1 MFTVVVNATLNIVLV
16 RMMGFT
22 GLALGTSIAAIFNA
36 TVLIVLLRRYLG
48 SLHERRILSSLV
60 RIAVASA
67 AMGAAAAAVDA
78 WAAGALPGDGIGWQI
93 VRVAL
98 SIGVAIAVLAAA
110 ASVLRVREF
119 SEGMALVMRRFRRRP
134 R

>member
-1 MFTVVVNATLNIVLV
+1 
-16 RMMGFT
+16 
-22 GLALGTSIAAIFNA
+22 LALGTSIAAIFNA
-36 TVLIVLLRRYLG
+36 VVLLVLLRQNLG
-48 SLHERRILSSLV
+48 GLHEGRILGSLV
-60 RIAVASA
+60 RILAASA
-67 AMGAAAAAVDA
+67 AMGAAAAGVDA

-110 ASVLRVREF
+110 AWALRIREF
-119 SEGMALVMRRFRRRP
+119 NEGMALVLRRFRRRS